1 MKDDKTTPR
10 TVWTETLLE
19 MLVAAVQRQQD
30 TEALR
35 ILRDIKAKGYRK
47 SAVIRFASRAL
58 NGPELGR
65 LDKLIGVMGQRRS
78 NGT

>member
-1 MKDDKTTPR
+1 MQEDNTTPR

-19 MLVAAVQRQQD
+19 LLVAAVQRQQD

-47 SAVIRFASRAL
+47 AAVIRFASRHL
-58 NGPELGR
+58 NGAEVGR
-65 LDKLIGVMGQRRS
+65 LDKLITVMGKRRS
-78 NGT
+78 NQG